1 MRSLICTAL
10 VLLLPQFASA
20 QTCTETAGAFTGN
33 SSGNLCNF
41 THQLAQDCAAT
52 TFSSSAIQQAIYTVQ
67 LSASSNAV
75 IQLAAGSA
83 FTPYI
88 ALWAQGSGC
97 SGTTGCG
104 SYENIGGSAGSTI
117 SLPSTSG
124 LAAGTYDL
132 IVSDVLAS
140 SAITCPNANANYTLS
155 VTSGSLPV
163 KLQEFS
169 VN

>member
-1 MRSLICTAL
+1 MRSTLLLAL
-10 VLLLPQFASA
+10 ALALPQFVSA
-20 QTCTETAGAFTGN
+20 QTCTTSAGAFTGN
-33 SSGNLCNF
+33 DTNNLCNF
-41 THQLAQDCAAT
+41 TNQLAQDCAAT
-52 TFSSSAIQQAIYTVQ
+52 SFAGSTPQAIYSVT

-88 ALWAQGSGC
+88 ALWAQGGGC
-97 SGTTGCG
+97 SGSTSCG
-104 SYENIGGSAGSTI
+104 SYENIGGGTGTTI

-132 IVSDVLAS
+132 LVGDVVAS
-140 SAITCPNANANYTLS
+140 SITCPNANANYTLS